1 MNKLDL
7 IDELI
12 VEAEKVPTFD
22 GKSIDALKKRATL
35 VIRNLFGAG
44 SNYLDEMQLIQFIP
58 FVEGEIS
65 VEVKAQSWEARKR
78 DLVELFQTMRE
89 EVGLSIQLQGS
100 GQGTSRRDILQDEA
114 IEIFGSLVNYFAA
127 LTYPD
132 PNPSKTAAQIARTH
146 EAIKKRFGSDSEYL
160 RQVQGIRF
168 HHPRAYRSN
177 RPVYFN
183 SAKNKLIGV
192 LERILDDLRLS
203 SVSQKELSEGDVFKV
218 QPSFGKPLA
227 LSSSEWAQVFVLM
240 PFEERLKP
248 LYSRHILGVTNSL
261 SLSCKRGDDFFSA
274 ATVVNEIWSAIF
286 YAQVCIADCTGR
298 NPNVFYE
305 LGIAH
310 TIGRPCILISQSI
323 EDIPFD
329 VRHIRSIIY
338 EYTQVGMNQ
347 FEQTLEKTLRNIFQ
361 LR

>member
-1 MNKLDL
+1 MNSLELMNDL
-7 IDELI
+7 ISRAEQLSDGDVENLNVVKRRAFVLI
-12 VEAEKVPTFD
+12 RYVFGSDSQYLKDLEEITFYV
-22 GKSIDALKKRATL
+22 A
-35 VIRNLFGAG
+35 FGNPPHG
-44 SNYLDEMQLIQFIP
+44 
-58 FVEGEIS
+58 
-65 VEVKAQSWEARKR
+65 KR
-78 DLVELFQTMRE
+78 DSGKAEMIALFQIIRE
-89 EVGLSIQLQGS
+89 DLVLLNQLQNS
-100 GQGTSRRDILQDEA
+100 GQDTSQKSDISQDEA
-114 IEIFGSLVNYFAA
+114 IEIFRSLVNYFVA

-132 PNPSKTAAQIARTH
+132 PDPSKTAAQMARTQ

-160 RQVQGIRF
+160 RQLWGIRF
-168 HHPRAYRSN
+168 HYPRAHRSN
-177 RPVYFN
+177 KPVYFN
-183 SAKNKLIGV
+183 SSKNKLIGV

-203 SVSQKELSEGDVFKV
+203 SVSQKEVSDEDMFNV

-261 SLSCKRGDDFFSA
+261 NLSCKRGDDFFSA
-274 ATVVNEIWSAIF
+274 AAVINEIWSAIF

-338 EYTQVGMNQ
+338 EYTEMGMEQ
-347 FEQTLEKTLRNIFQ
+347 FEQALKKTLLSTLQ
-361 LR
+361 KH